1 MGVNLS
7 IDLEWVLTFLTF
19 CTYPRFK
26 HISNLKSQ
34 ISNHDFWR
42 HFEKEKDEGLWRT
55 KGAGLEQGLAVEHA
69 LGVHIPGY
77 HSVHANAQQP
87 DHTFSTVCT
96 PTRNSQITH
105 LAQVS
110 VLTVSHI
117 QSIQPIRSMMRECSA
132 REAGHAKNPRTCV
145 PARCR
150 ERSRWLFAAPKT
162 CRCNCKKIKH
172 HLQLYKKRP
181 QSKS

>member
-1 MGVNLS
+1 MGVNLFNLLYISS
-7 IDLEWVLTFLTF
+7 IQT
-19 CTYPRFK
+19 
-26 HISNLKSQ
+26 HLKSQ

-105 LAQVS
+105 LAQCARQRA
-110 VLTVSHI
+110 TARSHI
-117 QSIQPIRSMMRECSA
+117 
-132 REAGHAKNPRTCV
+132 
-145 PARCR
+145 
-150 ERSRWLFAAPKT
+150 
-162 CRCNCKKIKH
+162 
-172 HLQLYKKRP
+172 
-181 QSKS
+181 